1 MRTAALAEKDFCFCC
16 LPFTHFDEGMVVLVR
31 WIFLS
36 GTSCFGRVLKGTREW
51 ERNSPVCILSL
62 SLFYVFFLHALCF
75 NQRVYKICLWLNDMR
90 VTFFIRIN
98 LFKNTIKMQFI
109 YSMCALNSSFN
120 VKIILAG
127 FKIQNVLM
135 YYLKKKKLN

>member
-1 MRTAALAEKDFCFCC
+1 MNFFEWHVLFRKGSKR
-16 LPFTHFDEGMVVLVR
+16 DEGVGKKFTSMHSLAVFVL
-31 WIFLS
+31 
-36 GTSCFGRVLKGTREW
+36 C
-51 ERNSPVCILSL
+51 
-62 SLFYVFFLHALCF
+62 LFFHALCF
-75 NQRVYKICLWLNDMR
+75 NQRVYKICLWLNDMK